1 MLNYFNE
8 LENFDADVFA
18 ACNKELDRQQTFI
31 ELIASENIVSKAVL
45 LAAVPFVQLQYG
57 LRVCSAIHIHSCAL
71 PSPCYTVFFAFNPVQ
86 QVFRLVAQ
94 VPVVAVLAIDV
105 QCRDNRVYRY
115 YVGMPLR

>member
-1 MLNYFNE
+1 MRG
-8 LENFDADVFA
+8 DATSITPHSYSCPYLPADSPFYIMVRERAF
-18 ACNKELDRQQTFI
+18 Q
-31 ELIASENIVSKAVL
+31 AVL